1 MNASTRPC
9 RPLLAVALT
18 GMFASTLLPPAAAAT
33 QTTRAEDEA
42 VAACEQA
49 ARRSLSPKTA
59 RAAEVTFKTAPAL
72 RPGLS
77 NERQIVLS
85 GEGRWRSAEGLR
97 NVTYTCNVDRRTF
110 EATGLVIR
118 DTAPGGSK
126 PARVRKPAEPDLSQL
141 SLASCESSAV
151 QALQRRWPSV
161 SDIRFDS
168 DTRSFRQ
175 ESVDHAAL
183 RGRGR
188 ALPVKDAPDTFFG
201 FVCEIDPKDGWVLK
215 TRVTE

>member
-1 MNASTRPC
+1 MNASTYPA
-9 RPLLAVALT
+9 RPLLAVVLT
-18 GMFASTLLPPAAAAT
+18 GLFASTSALPAFAAT
-33 QTTRAEDEA
+33 ETTRAEDEA

-49 ARRSLSPKTA
+49 ARRSLATKKV
-59 RAAEVTFKTAPAL
+59 RVAEVTFKTAPAL

-85 GEGRWRSAEGLR
+85 GEGRWRAAEGLR
-97 NVTYTCNVDRRTF
+97 NVSYTCNVDRRTF
-110 EATGLVIR
+110 ETTGLVIK
-118 DTAPGGSK
+118 DTGAEGGK
-126 PARVRKPAEPDLSQL
+126 PAPVRKPAEPDLGQL

-151 QALQRRWPSV
+151 QALQQRWPSV
-161 SDIRFDS
+161 SEIRFDS
-168 DTRSFRQ
+168 DTRSYRQ

-188 ALPVKDAPDTFFG
+188 AMPAKGSPDTFFG